1 MSINNLV
8 VLGSGLIGGSV
19 AKSAREAGVV
29 NNVIVLNRQIE
40 TSDRAVALGIADIAK
55 DYSQLAE
62 VCGSLGQGD
71 LVLVAVPIYSYA
83 SIFDQ
88 LADLLPAGVILTDV
102 GSTKAEVVNAAREH
116 WQGDLS
122 YFVPGHP
129 IAGSEKSGVEASDG
143 QLFQKR
149 RTIITPIEESAE
161 FAINRVRDFW
171 ESLGAEVDIMD
182 VTHHDEILAATSHLP
197 HLLAYSLV
205 DSLVTLDQSTEVFRY
220 AAGGFRDFTR
230 IAESDPVMWR
240 DIFVANRDALLKQ
253 LENFEEHLKELHVA
267 ITDGDTQTI
276 ESILERA
283 QAARKV
289 FSETSPKN

>member
-1 MSINNLV
+1 MSINNLI

-19 AKSAREAGVV
+19 AKSARESGVANKV
-29 NNVIVLNRQIE
+29 TVFNRQKE
-40 TSDRAVALGIADIAK
+40 TSDRAVELGIADIAK
-55 DYSQLAE
+55 EYSQLAE
-62 VCGSLGQGD
+62 VCAGLGQGD
-71 LVLVAVPIYSYA
+71 LVLVAVPIYTYS

-88 LADLLPAGVILTDV
+88 LGDLLPSGVILTDV

-122 YFVPGHP
+122 CFVPGHP
-129 IAGSEKSGVEASDG
+129 IAGSEKSGIEASDG

-149 RTIITPIEESAE
+149 RTIITPLEESSE
-161 FAINRVRDFW
+161 VAISIVRGFW

-182 VTHHDEILAATSHLP
+182 VVHHDEILAATSHLP

-253 LENFEEHLKELHVA
+253 LENFEEHLKELHQA

-289 FSETSPKN
+289 FSETSPKT

>member
-8 VLGSGLIGGSV
+8 VLGTGLIGGSV

-40 TSDRAVALGIADIAK
+40 TSNRAVTLGIADTAK
-55 DYSQLAE
+55 DYSHLAE
-62 VCGSLGQGD
+62 VCESLGQGD
-71 LVLVAVPIYSYA
+71 LVLVAVPIYTYA
-83 SIFDQ
+83 RIFER

-122 YFVPGHP
+122 CFVPGHP
-129 IAGSEKSGVEASDG
+129 IAGSEKSGVEAADG
-143 QLFQKR
+143 QLFQNR
-149 RTIITPIEESAE
+149 RTIITPLEESSE
-161 FAINRVRDFW
+161 FAIRRVREFW

-205 DSLVTLDQSTEVFRY
+205 DSLVTLDQNTEVFRY

-240 DIFVANRDALLKQ
+240 DIFVANRDAVLKQ
-253 LENFEEHLKELHVA
+253 LENFEEHFKELHLA
-267 ITDGDTQTI
+267 ITDGDTKTI

-289 FSETSPKN
+289 FSETSLKT